1 MTVNPITGQS
11 PAQSLVAGHIYRGG
25 SPGHA
30 VPMTIDSAE
39 RGDQTSPLE
48 QAARHG
54 WLFLLG
60 LGIVS
65 IVIGIVILVWPD
77 QTLRVVGVLFGIY
90 LLVSGVVEI
99 IVAFAPGFRS
109 GWSRFFSAV
118 AGVLSIIL
126 GLISFRG
133 AAEQIFLLALWI
145 GFGWLFTGISRAVS
159 AGSMPYMPYRGWQIF
174 GGILLAIAGVIVILA
189 PFQSIS
195 ALAVFAGIWLIVLGI
210 WGIIE
215 AFMARKHAAEL
226 LGLS

>member
-1 MTVNPITGQS
+1 
-11 PAQSLVAGHIYRGG
+11 
-25 SPGHA
+25 
-30 VPMTIDSAE
+30 MTIDSAE

>member
-11 PAQSLVAGHIYRGG
+11 PAQSLVARHIYRGG
-25 SPGHA
+25 QPGHA

-39 RGDQTSPLE
+39 RTDELSPME
-48 QAARHG
+48 RAAHNG
-54 WLFLLG
+54 WLFVLG

-65 IVIGIVILVWPD
+65 VVLGVIVLVWPE

-90 LLVSGVVEI
+90 LLVSGVIEI

-109 GWSRFFSAV
+109 GWGRFFSAV
-118 AGVLSIIL
+118 AGVLSIFL

-145 GFGWLFTGISRAVS
+145 GFSWLFTGISRAVS

>member
-1 MTVNPITGQS
+1 MTVNPIVGADLT
-11 PAQSLVAGHIYRGG
+11 AGHIYRGG
-25 SPGHA
+25 QPGHA
-30 VPMTIDSAE
+30 VPMTTHSAE
-39 RGDQTSPLE
+39 RSEQASPLE
-48 QAARHG
+48 QVARHG
-54 WLFLLG
+54 WEFLLG

-65 IVIGIVILVWPD
+65 VLIGVVILVWPD

-90 LLVSGVVEI
+90 LLVSGVIEI
-99 IVAFAPGFRS
+99 IVAFAPEFRS

-118 AGVLSIIL
+118 AGALSIFL

-174 GGILLAIAGVIVILA
+174 GGILLAIAGVIVIVS
-189 PFQSIS
+189 PFQSIF
-195 ALAVFAGIWLIVLGI
+195 ALAVFAGIWLIVIGI

-215 AFMARKHAAEL
+215 AFMARKHGAEL
-226 LGLS
+226 LGLR

>member
-1 MTVNPITGQS
+1 LT
-11 PAQSLVAGHIYRGG
+11 AGDIYRGG
-25 SPGHA
+25 LPGHA

-39 RGDQTSPLE
+39 RSGQTSPLE
-48 QAARHG
+48 QVARNG

-60 LGIVS
+60 LGVVS
-65 IVIGIVILVWPD
+65 VVIGVVILVWPE

-90 LLVSGVVEI
+90 LLVSGVIEI

-118 AGVLSIIL
+118 AGVLSIFL

-159 AGSMPYMPYRGWQIF
+159 AGAMPYMPYRGWQIF

-215 AFMARKHAAEL
+215 AFMARKHGAEL
-226 LGLS
+226 LGLR

>member
-1 MTVNPITGQS
+1 
-11 PAQSLVAGHIYRGG
+11 
-25 SPGHA
+25 
-30 VPMTIDSAE
+30 MTIDSAE

-90 LLVSGVVEI
+90 LLVSGVIEI

>member
-1 MTVNPITGQS
+1 
-11 PAQSLVAGHIYRGG
+11 
-25 SPGHA
+25 
-30 VPMTIDSAE
+30 MTIDSAE
-39 RGDQTSPLE
+39 RTDQLSPME
-48 QAARHG
+48 RVARHG

-65 IVIGIVILVWPD
+65 VVLGIIVLVWPE

-118 AGVLSIIL
+118 AGVLSIFL

-133 AAEQIFLLALWI
+133 AAEQLFLLALWI
-145 GFGWLFTGISRAVS
+145 GFGWLFTGISRAIS

-174 GGILLAIAGVIVILA
+174 GGVLLAVAGVIVILA
-189 PFQSIS
+189 PFESIF
-195 ALAVFAGIWLIVLGI
+195 ALAVFAGIWLIVLGV
-210 WGIIE
+210 WGIVE
-215 AFMARKHAAEL
+215 AFMARKHGAEL
-226 LGLS
+226 RGQT